1 MKPQLGW
8 IGWLWFD
15 NSTDTTLAQKVQWAA
30 TRYAKKH
37 GRQPDVCYVHPQALA
52 AEQPLVLRPKDE
64 GLLNGLAIVP
74 AANVLVNH
82 FCLGVMEGRT

>member
-1 MKPQLGW
+1 MTEQPQLGW

-15 NSTDTTLAQKVQWAA
+15 NSTDTTLAQKVQRAA

-37 GRQPDVCYVHPQALA
+37 GQRPTVCYVHPAALDG
-52 AEQPLVLRPKDE
+52 EVQ
-64 GLLNGLAIVP
+64 LNGLAIVP

-82 FCLGVMEGRT
+82 FCLGVMEGRTDA